1 MKTIWIVLITLAA
14 SLLAVGLILFLS
26 RPIHGKS
33 VILLPPPTESPIMV
47 HVTGAVNQPGV
58 VSLPPNSRVQDAIQQ
73 AGGLQDQA
81 DTRSINLA
89 GFLQDGQQIIIP
101 SFAAEPTKPA
111 IQQSDSSSRSNQ
123 IDLSSPTPTAQFPV
137 NINTA
142 NQEELEAL
150 PEIGPVTAVKI
161 IEYRELNG
169 LFTTIEDIQKVNGIG
184 PKTYEAIKDL
194 IITGP

>member
-1 MKTIWIVLITLAA
+1 MKTIWVVLITLAA

-26 RPIHGKS
+26 RPIHGKP
-33 VILLPPPTESPIMV
+33 VILQPPPTESPILV
-47 HVTGAVNQPGV
+47 HVAGAVKQPGV

-73 AGGLQDQA
+73 AGGLQDGA
-81 DTRSINLA
+81 DTHSLNLA
-89 GFLQDGQQIIIP
+89 GFLQDGQQIFIP
-101 SFAAEPTKPA
+101 VFGEEPTKPA
-111 IQQSDSSSRSNQ
+111 VQQLESSNRSNQ
-123 IDLSSPTPTAQFPV
+123 IELTSPTPTAQFPI

-150 PEIGPVTAVKI
+150 PEIGPVTAAKI

-169 LFTTIEDIQKVNGIG
+169 LYATIEDIQKVNGIG

-194 IITGP
+194 IIIGP

>member
-1 MKTIWIVLITLAA
+1 MKTIWVVLITLAA

-33 VILLPPPTESPIMV
+33 VILQPPPTESPIMV
-47 HVTGAVNQPGV
+47 HIAGAVNQPGV
-58 VSLPPNSRVQDAIQQ
+58 VRLPPNSRVQDAIQQ
-73 AGGLQDQA
+73 AGGLQDGA
-81 DTRSINLA
+81 DTQSINLA
-89 GFLQDGQQIIIP
+89 GFLQDGQQIFIP
-101 SFAAEPTKPA
+101 IFGEAPPEPTVK
-111 IQQSDSSSRSNQ
+111 QNESSSRSNQ
-123 IDLSSPTPTAQFPV
+123 IELNSPTPTAQFPV

-150 PEIGPVTAVKI
+150 PEIGPVTAAKI

-169 LFTTIEDIQKVNGIG
+169 LFATIEDIQKVKGIG
-184 PKTYEAIKDL
+184 PKTFEAIKDL